1 MDSAIQKTKGE
12 TVNHAQKREEGP
24 PALRQGPKE
33 TIQLGKTAIVE
44 KAKPACTNKLIS
56 RLNSC
61 L

>member
-1 MDSAIQKTKGE
+1 MTKGD
-12 TVNHAQKREEGP
+12 TTSQPQNREEGP
-24 PALRQGPKE
+24 PALILAPKP